1 MPTQN
6 PSRTSERQHLV
17 AQDPKRASLSD
28 VERVLDAMR
37 SGEWLRTQW
46 IARVA
51 LRLGTAP
58 WRPAYGTRVLAV
70 LRRLEAAGR
79 VIRRDVEEVREGEIE
94 GVAVAFPIPR
104 TEWRLRTTE
113 RGL

>member
-1 MPTQN
+1 MPAN
-6 PSRTSERQHLV
+6 KPSRTSASGRPV
-17 AQDPKRASLSD
+17 AQTRKQTELSD

-58 WRPAYGTRVLAV
+58 WRPAYGSRVLAV
-70 LRRLEAAGR
+70 LRRLEAAGH
-79 VIRRDVEEVREGEIE
+79 VIRRNVEEVREGEIE
-94 GVAVAFPIPR
+94 GVPVAFPIPR
-104 TEWRLRTTE
+104 AEWRLSTTE